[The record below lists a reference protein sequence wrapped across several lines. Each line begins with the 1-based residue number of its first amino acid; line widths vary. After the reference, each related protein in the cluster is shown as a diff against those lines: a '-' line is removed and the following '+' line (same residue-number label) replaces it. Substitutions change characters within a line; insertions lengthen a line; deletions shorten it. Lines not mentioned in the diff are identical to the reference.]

1 MKKILVILIGILCF
15 TGCSIQNTEEIN
27 IKELETNLTEN
38 IEFED
43 ELTLF
48 EGSPENIYGIEG
60 ITSSVIYLGSGST
73 AEELAILEFENT
85 KATDQAQ
92 KKLEKYI
99 EDRKKSYESYNP
111 KEVERLENTMIV
123 KKECVIVLCVSL
135 DKNVMDVI
143 NRYL

>member
-60 ITSSVIYLGSGST
+60 ITSSVIY
-73 AEELAILEFENT
+73 
-85 KATDQAQ
+85 
-92 KKLEKYI
+92 
-99 EDRKKSYESYNP
+99 
-111 KEVERLENTMIV
+111 
-123 KKECVIVLCVSL
+123 
-135 DKNVMDVI
+135 
-143 NRYL
+143 